1 MTIRRTCTAAVAT
14 LALLGLA
21 ACGSDDEP
29 AADSGSS
36 ASASASPSA
45 EATEESAAATE
56 GAPAWAKP
64 VTKPGKKIATV
75 KAGDVTVDVYQVGTA
90 KATKTGNFV
99 DPEKNEP
106 IIDEGDEIVFVN
118 YVITNTGDPID
129 LGSSLVD
136 VSARYVDWPYLQGMD
151 GITDNALY
159 EEQDVQTSGVAPG
172 AFKDPS
178 VYTLGTGETFSY
190 GENFRYEKGTK
201 LDLEVTWTPV
211 DAEGELLHDDRVEG
225 KGQGTIS

>member
-1 MTIRRTCTAAVAT
+1 VTIRRTCTAAVAT

-29 AADSGSS
+29 QAESSSS
-36 ASASASPSA
+36 ASASSSPSA
-45 EATEESAAATE
+45 EATEESTSTE

-64 VTKPGKKIATV
+64 VTTPGTKIGTV
-75 KAGDVTVDVYQVGTA
+75 KAGDVTVDVYQVGTT

-99 DPEKNEP
+99 DPKDNKP
-106 IIDEGDEIVFVN
+106 IIAVGDEIVFVN
-118 YVITNTGDPID
+118 YVVTNTGDPVD

-151 GITDNALY
+151 GITDNDLY
-159 EEQDVQTSGVAPG
+159 EAQDVQTSGVAPG
-172 AFKDPS
+172 AFVEPS
-178 VYTLGTGETFSY
+178 VYTLGKGETFSY

-201 LDLEVTWTPV
+201 LEVKVTYTPV

-225 KGQGTIS
+225 EGSATIS

>member
-1 MTIRRTCTAAVAT
+1 MTLRRTCTAAVAT

-29 AADSGSS
+29 KAESTPS
-36 ASASASPSA
+36 ASSSPSA
-45 EATEESAAATE
+45 EATESSAATE

-64 VTKPGKKIATV
+64 VTTPGEKIATV
-75 KAGDVTVDVYQVGTA
+75 KAGDVTVDVYQVGTT

-99 DPEKNEP
+99 DPKNNKP
-106 IIDEGDEIVFVN
+106 IIDTGDEIVFVN
-118 YVITNTGDPID
+118 YVITNNGDPID

-172 AFKDPS
+172 AFAEPS
-178 VYTLGTGETFSY
+178 VYTLGKGETFSY

-201 LDLEVTWTPV
+201 LDVEVTYTPV